1 MKIINCKCS
10 CSGKRLCGPYVKA
23 ITALRPQRYCFS
35 AKRTTFSV
43 FFRLLAEKHR
53 FPNRRAEGQK
63 GPALLL
69 LQWNTRARQFTYI
82 SLVAKEMLHKER
94 IFILAARLTRHRV
107 VRTHIKGVAQCVR
120 RDCGHRQCWYK
131 QLYRALAIIVIAE
144 DS

>member
-1 MKIINCKCS
+1 MQGVSRRVAMLFVMIIVYFDRKDTPFQRIAQLF
-10 CSGKRLCGPYVKA
+10 RL
-23 ITALRPQRYCFS
+23 
-35 AKRTTFSV
+35 
-43 FFRLLAEKHR
+43 FFRLLTEEHR
-53 FPNRRAEGQK
+53 FPDRRAEGQK

>member
-1 MKIINCKCS
+1 MQGVSRRVAMLFVMIIVYFDRKDTPFQRIAQLF
-10 CSGKRLCGPYVKA
+10 RL
-23 ITALRPQRYCFS
+23 
-35 AKRTTFSV
+35 
-43 FFRLLAEKHR
+43 FFRLLTEEHR
-53 FPNRRAEGQK
+53 FPDRRAEGQK

-120 RDCGHRQCWYK
+120 RGCGLRTVGINSFTVRW
-131 QLYRALAIIVIAE
+131 LL
-144 DS
+144 SL